1 MNFFKII
8 YNLKIFCYNIKELKR
23 ERKVQK
29 MKSLETV
36 GRVTH
41 THTQALLDNEIASN
55 SKAFCVP
62 KNRRNLEYN
71 RI

>member
-1 MNFFKII
+1 MG
-8 YNLKIFCYNIKELKR
+8 
-23 ERKVQK
+23 
-29 MKSLETV
+29 KSLETV

-41 THTQALLDNEIASN
+41 THTHTQAFLNNQIASN
-55 SKAFCVP
+55 CKAFCVP